1 MGRSHHRRCS
11 RSSGVKYPS
20 EAYVILRGK
29 QNKAMA
35 DQLATVSIAR
45 LGSKIGRVS
54 VADLQE
60 VERAIRVQLGL
71 GP

>member
-1 MGRSHHRRCS
+1 
-11 RSSGVKYPS
+11 VKYPS
-20 EAYVILRGK
+20 EAYVMLRGK

-35 DQLATVSIAR
+35 DQLARVSKAR
-45 LGSKIGRVS
+45 LGSNIGRLS
-54 VADLQE
+54 AADLQE